1 MGYSDDTF
9 GGHDTISAK
18 TVPNAPNPPDRRI
31 NTVLDGRYL
40 IERELGHGG
49 FGTVYL
55 ASDNKVISR
64 KIVVKV
70 MHSEELAN
78 DWRKKKFRQELEAL
92 ARINHP
98 SVIGVLD
105 CGETPDGCPYIVMQ
119 YIAGVSLRSLLT
131 PEGLPFDRVANLIKQ
146 IGRALTAA
154 HEAGIL
160 HRDLKPENI
169 MVQTSEDEEYVKVID
184 FGVAKVRN
192 SIIDTS
198 TARDVAV
205 GTIAYMSPEQ
215 LNAQPVT
222 PATDI
227 YALGIIAYEM
237 LTGKR
242 PLNPESSYQLLDM
255 QRLGVRVKPSDLRTG
270 LSANAEE
277 IILRALSYKPEERYE
292 RARDF
297 GDSLASALLQ
307 DDEQTLLA
315 PRKKSTELTLETA
328 HVLFVDIVGYSTLVI
343 DEQARQLK
351 QLQLMVSATP
361 ECASAKDRNEL
372 IALPTGDGVALV
384 FFNHPEAPVRCAV
397 ELSRAL
403 KAAPQICLRMGV
415 HSGLVYRVA
424 DIKNNMNVAG
434 GGINIAQRVMD
445 CGDAGHILLSK
456 RVADDLGQLERW
468 SGYLHDL
475 GPAKVKHDVVLH
487 VFNLFGDEFGNAE
500 VPLKFRRKPDPYP
513 IGMKAAIIIAAIVI
527 VAVLGATGRYLY
539 NWQPAST
546 PASNNPPTT
555 KEPPAATGRQRSLTY
570 WLTYQKMRNGKPD
583 SELRQSAGNDIFG
596 NNWRFQ
602 FNLTPGQTGAMYL
615 VNVGPG
621 KNQAREYNIL
631 FPLPGVGQSDPNLEA
646 NKTFKTDWARFV
658 DETGVEQIWIIWSVQ
673 RVAELDEIFK
683 HASLTQGVITNS
695 DEIAK
700 LQAYLKSSNSDVI
713 HDKEKKQTFVKGTGD
728 ILVNLVEL
736 THEAN

>member
-9 GGHDTISAK
+9 GGHDTFSRK
-18 TVPNAPNPPDRRI
+18 TVPAAPDPPDRRI
-31 NTVLDGRYL
+31 NTVLEGRYFV
-40 IERELGHGG
+40 ERKLGQGG

-119 YIAGVSLRSLLT
+119 YIDGVSLRSLLT
-131 PEGLPFDRVANLIKQ
+131 PEGLPLGRVANLIKQ

-169 MVQTSEDEEYVKVID
+169 MVQTSEDEEFVKVID

-192 SIIDTS
+192 SIIETS

-215 LNAQPVT
+215 LNAQPIN
-222 PATDI
+222 AASDI

-242 PLNPESSYQLLDM
+242 PLNPESSYQLLEM
-255 QRLGVRVKPSDLRTG
+255 QRVGVRVKPSDLRTG
-270 LSANAEE
+270 LPANAEK
-277 IILRALSYKPEERYE
+277 IILRALSYNPEERYE

-343 DEQARQLK
+343 DEQARQVK
-351 QLQLMVSATP
+351 QLQAMVSATP
-361 ECASAKDRNEL
+361 ECSSATDQNEL
-372 IALPTGDGVALV
+372 IALPTGDGMALV

-403 KAAPQICLRMGV
+403 KAAPQIALRMGI

-456 RVADDLGQLERW
+456 RMADDLGQLARW
-468 SGYLHDL
+468 TGYLHDL
-475 GPAKVKHDVVLH
+475 GPAKVKHDVVVH
-487 VFNLFGDEFGNAE
+487 VFNLFGDEFGNGE
-500 VPLKFRRKPDPYP
+500 TPSKFRKIEPRPSR
-513 IGMKAAIIIAAIVI
+513 MKAAIIIAAIVL
-527 VAVLGATGRYLY
+527 VAVLGAAGLYLY
-539 NWQPAST
+539 KPPPALT
-546 PASNNPPTT
+546 PTSSNNTPTSNAPPV
-555 KEPPAATGRQRSLTY
+555 TGRQRSLTY
-570 WLTYQKMRNGKPD
+570 WLTYQKMRNGKAD

-602 FNLTPGQTGAMYL
+602 FNLIPGETGAMYL

-621 KNQAREYNIL
+621 KNQAKEYNIL
-631 FPLPGVGQSDPNLEA
+631 FPLPGVGKSDPNLEA
-646 NKTFKTDWARFV
+646 NQTFKTNWARFV

-673 RVAELDEIFK
+673 PIGELDEIFK
-683 HASLTQGVITNS
+683 HASLTGGVITNA

-713 HDKEKKQTFVKGTGD
+713 HDKEKKQTFVKAAGD

>member
-1 MGYSDDTF
+1 MGYSDDTI
-9 GGHDTISAK
+9 GGHDTFSAK
-18 TVPNAPNPPDRRI
+18 TVPAAPNPPDRRI

-40 IERELGHGG
+40 VERELGHGG

-105 CGETPDGCPYIVMQ
+105 CGETLDGCPYIVMQ
-119 YIAGVSLRSLLT
+119 YIDGVSLRSLLT
-131 PEGLPFDRVANLIKQ
+131 PEGLPFGRVANLIKQ

-169 MVQTSEDEEYVKVID
+169 MVQTSQDEEYVKVID

-215 LNAQPVT
+215 LNAQPVI
-222 PATDI
+222 PASDI
-227 YALGIIAYEM
+227 YAMGIIAYEM

-255 QRLGVRVKPSDLRTG
+255 QKLGVRVKPCDLRTG
-270 LSANAEE
+270 LSAPAEK
-277 IILRALSYKPEERYE
+277 IILKALSYNPEERYE

-297 GDSLASALLQ
+297 GDSLSNALLQ
-307 DDEQTLLA
+307 DNEQTLLA
-315 PRKKSTELTLETA
+315 PRKKSTEHTLETA

-343 DEQARQLK
+343 DEQARQIK

-361 ECASAKDRNEL
+361 ECSSTKDGNEL
-372 IALPTGDGVALV
+372 IAIPTGDGMALV

-403 KAAPQICLRMGV
+403 KAAPQICLRMGI

-434 GGINIAQRVMD
+434 GGINIAQRVLD

-456 RVADDLGQLERW
+456 RVADDLGQLARW

-475 GPAKVKHDVVLH
+475 GPAKVKHDVVVH
-487 VFNLFGDEFGNAE
+487 VFNLFGDEFGNGE
-500 VPLKFRRKPDPYP
+500 VPLKFRKTGTHPSR
-513 IGMKAAIIIAAIVI
+513 MNAMIIIAAIVI
-527 VAVLGATGRYLY
+527 VAVLGATGLYLY
-539 NWQPAST
+539 TRQPALT
-546 PASNNPPTT
+546 PTSNNTPTSKAPP
-555 KEPPAATGRQRSLTY
+555 ATGRQRSLTY
-570 WLTYQKMRNGKPD
+570 WLTYQKMRSGRPD
-583 SELRQSAGNDIFG
+583 GELRQSAGNDIFG

-602 FNLTPGQTGAMYL
+602 FNLTPGETGAMYL

-621 KNQAREYNIL
+621 KNHAQEYNIL

-658 DETGVEQIWIIWSVQ
+658 DQTGVEQIWIIWSAQ
-673 RVAELDEIFK
+673 PIGELDEIFK
-683 HASLTQGVITNS
+683 HASLTSGVITNS

-700 LQAYLKSSNSDVI
+700 LQAYLKLSNSDVI

>member
-1 MGYSDDTF
+1 MGYSDETI
-9 GGHDTISAK
+9 GGHDTFTAK
-18 TVPNAPNPPDRRI
+18 TVPAAPVPPDPRI
-31 NTVLDGRYL
+31 NTLLDGRYL
-40 IERELGHGG
+40 VERELGHGG

-55 ASDNKVISR
+55 ASDNKVNSR

-119 YIAGVSLRSLLT
+119 YVNGVSLRSLLT
-131 PEGLPFDRVANLIKQ
+131 PEGLPFGRVANLIKQ
-146 IGRALTAA
+146 IGRALTSA
-154 HEAGIL
+154 HEVGIL

-215 LNAQPVT
+215 LNAQPVN
-222 PATDI
+222 AASDI

-242 PLNPESSYQLLDM
+242 PLNPESSYQLLEM

-270 LSANAEE
+270 LSPKAET
-277 IILRALSYKPEERYE
+277 IILQALSYNPEERYE

-297 GDSLASALLQ
+297 GDSLSSALLQ

-328 HVLFVDIVGYSTLVI
+328 HVLFLDIVGYSTLVI

-361 ECASAKDRNEL
+361 ECGSARDRNEL
-372 IALPTGDGVALV
+372 IALPTGDGMALV

-403 KAAPQICLRMGV
+403 KAEPQIGLRMGI

-456 RVADDLGQLERW
+456 RVADDLGQLARW

-475 GPAKVKHDVVLH
+475 GPAKVKHDVVVH
-487 VFNLFGDEFGNAE
+487 VFNLFGDEFGNGE
-500 VPLKFRRKPDPYP
+500 VPLKFRQNGKHPFR
-513 IGMKAAIIIAAIVI
+513 INAAIIIAAIVI
-527 VAVLGATGRYLY
+527 VAVLGAAGLYLY
-539 NWQPAST
+539 RRQPALT
-546 PASNNPPTT
+546 PTSNTTPTSNAPP
-555 KEPPAATGRQRSLTY
+555 ATGRQRSLTY
-570 WLTYQKMRNGKPD
+570 WLTYQKMRNRKPD

-602 FNLTPGQTGAMYL
+602 FNVTPGETGAMYL

-621 KNQAREYNIL
+621 KSHAQEYNIL

-646 NKTFKTDWARFV
+646 NKTFKSDWAQFV
-658 DETGVEQIWIIWSVQ
+658 DETGVEQIWIIWSAQ
-673 RVAELDEIFK
+673 PIRELDEIFK
-683 HASLTQGVITNS
+683 HASLTRGVITNS

>member
-1 MGYSDDTF
+1 MGYSDETI
-9 GGHDTISAK
+9 GGHDTIRAK
-18 TVPNAPNPPDRRI
+18 TVTTAPGPPDRRI

-55 ASDNKVISR
+55 ASDNKVVSR

-70 MHSEELAN
+70 MHSAELAN

-105 CGETPDGCPYIVMQ
+105 CGETLDGCPYIVMQ
-119 YIAGVSLRSLLT
+119 YVDGVSLRSLLR
-131 PEGLPFDRVANLIKQ
+131 PEGLPFARVANLIKQ
-146 IGRALTAA
+146 IGKALTAA
-154 HEAGIL
+154 HEVGIL

-192 SIIDTS
+192 SIIDAS

-215 LNAQPVT
+215 LDAQPVI
-222 PATDI
+222 PASDI

-242 PLNPESSYQLLDM
+242 PLNPESSYQLLEM
-255 QRLGVRVKPSDLRTG
+255 QRVGVRVKPSDLRTG
-270 LSANAEE
+270 LSADAEK
-277 IILRALSYKPEERYE
+277 IILKALSYNPAERYE

-297 GDSLASALLQ
+297 GDSLFSALLQ

-328 HVLFVDIVGYSTLVI
+328 HVLFVDIVGYSNLVI
-343 DEQARQLK
+343 DEQARQLRE
-351 QLQLMVSATP
+351 LQLIVSATP
-361 ECASAKDRNEL
+361 ECGGAKDRNEL
-372 IALPTGDGVALV
+372 IALPTGDGMALV

-403 KAAPQICLRMGV
+403 KGAPQIRLRMGV
-415 HSGLVYRVA
+415 HSGLVYRMA

-445 CGDAGHILLSK
+445 CGDGGHILLSK
-456 RVADDLGQLERW
+456 RVADDLGQLARW
-468 SGYLHDL
+468 SGCLHDL
-475 GPAKVKHDVVLH
+475 GPAKVKHDAVVH
-487 VFNLFGDEFGNAE
+487 VFNLFSDEFGNAE
-500 VPLKFRRKPDPYP
+500 VPSKFRKPDTHPSR
-513 IGMKAAIIIAAIVI
+513 MNVAIIIAAIVI
-527 VAVLGATGRYLY
+527 LGVLGATGVYLY
-539 NWQPAST
+539 RRQPALT
-546 PASNNPPTT
+546 PTSNNTPTT
-555 KEPPAATGRQRSLTY
+555 NGPPATGPQRSLTY

-602 FNLTPGQTGAMYL
+602 FNLTPNESGAMYL
-615 VNVGPG
+615 INVGPG
-621 KNQAREYNIL
+621 KDHAQEYNIL
-631 FPLPGVGQSDPNLEA
+631 FPLPGVGQSDPHLEA

-658 DETGVEQIWIIWSVQ
+658 DETGVEQLWIIWSVQ
-673 RVAELDEIFK
+673 PIRELDEIFK
-683 HASLTQGVITNS
+683 HASLTRGVIANA

-700 LQAYLKSSNSDVI
+700 VQAYLKSATSAVV

>member
-1 MGYSDDTF
+1 MGYSDKTI
-9 GGHDTISAK
+9 GGHDTFSAK
-18 TVPNAPNPPDRRI
+18 TVPAAPNPPDRRI

-40 IERELGHGG
+40 VERELGHGG

-105 CGETPDGCPYIVMQ
+105 SGETPDGCPYIVMQ
-119 YIAGVSLRSLLT
+119 YIDGVSLRSLLT
-131 PEGLPFDRVANLIKQ
+131 PEGLPFARVANLIKQ

-169 MVQTSEDEEYVKVID
+169 MVQTSQDEEYVKVID

-215 LNAQPVT
+215 LNAQPVI
-222 PATDI
+222 PASDI
-227 YALGIIAYEM
+227 YAMGIIAYEM

-255 QRLGVRVKPSDLRTG
+255 QKLGVRVKPSDLRTG
-270 LSANAEE
+270 LSGNAEK
-277 IILRALSYKPEERYE
+277 IILKALSYNPEERYE

-297 GDSLASALLQ
+297 GDSLSSALLQ

-315 PRKKSTELTLETA
+315 PRKKSTEHTLETA

-351 QLQLMVSATP
+351 QLQLMVSATA
-361 ECASAKDRNEL
+361 ECGSAKDGHEL
-372 IALPTGDGVALV
+372 IAIPTGDGMALV

-403 KAAPQICLRMGV
+403 KAAPQICLRMGI

-456 RVADDLGQLERW
+456 RVADDLGQLARW

-487 VFNLFGDEFGNAE
+487 VFNLFGDEFGNGE
-500 VPLKFRRKPDPYP
+500 VPLKFRKTETHPS
-513 IGMKAAIIIAAIVI
+513 IKKATIIIAAIVI

-539 NWQPAST
+539 TRQPALT
-546 PASNNPPTT
+546 PTSNNTPTSKAPP
-555 KEPPAATGRQRSLTY
+555 ATGRQRSLTY

-602 FNLTPGQTGAMYL
+602 FNLTPGETGAMYL

-621 KNQAREYNIL
+621 KNQAQEYNIL

-646 NKTFKTDWARFV
+646 NKSFKTDWARFV
-658 DETGVEQIWIIWSVQ
+658 DQTGVEQIWIIWSVQ
-673 RVAELDEIFK
+673 PIRELDEIFK
-683 HASLTQGVITNS
+683 HASLTRGVVTNS
-695 DEIAK
+695 DDIAK

>member
-1 MGYSDDTF
+1 MGYTDETI
-9 GGHDTISAK
+9 GGHDTLSAK
-18 TVPNAPNPPDRRI
+18 TVPAAPNPPDQRI
-31 NTVLDGRYL
+31 NTVLDGRYRV
-40 IERELGHGG
+40 ERELGHGG

-105 CGETPDGCPYIVMQ
+105 SGETPDGCPYIVMQ
-119 YIAGVSLRSLLT
+119 YIDGVSLRSLLT
-131 PEGLPFDRVANLIKQ
+131 PEGLPFGRVANLIKQ

-169 MVQTSEDEEYVKVID
+169 MVQTSQDEEYVKVID

-192 SIIDTS
+192 SIIETS

-215 LNAQPVT
+215 LNAQPVI
-222 PATDI
+222 PASDI
-227 YALGIIAYEM
+227 YAMGIIAYEM

-255 QRLGVRVKPSDLRTG
+255 QKLGVRVKPSDLRTG
-270 LSANAEE
+270 LSANAEK
-277 IILRALSYKPEERYE
+277 IILTALSYNPEERYE

-297 GDSLASALLQ
+297 GDSLSSALLQ

-315 PRKKSTELTLETA
+315 PRKKSTEHTLETA

-361 ECASAKDRNEL
+361 ECSSAKDGNEL
-372 IALPTGDGVALV
+372 IAIPTGDGMALV

-403 KAAPQICLRMGV
+403 KAAPQIRLRMGI

-434 GGINIAQRVMD
+434 GGINIAQRVLD

-456 RVADDLGQLERW
+456 RVADDLGQLARW

-475 GPAKVKHDVVLH
+475 GPAKVKHDVVVHL
-487 VFNLFGDEFGNAE
+487 FNLFGDEFGNAD
-500 VPLKFRRKPDPYP
+500 VPLKFRKTETHPSR
-513 IGMKAAIIIAAIVI
+513 MKAAIIIAAIVI
-527 VAVLGATGRYLY
+527 VAVLSATGLYLY
-539 NWQPAST
+539 TRQPALAPT
-546 PASNNPPTT
+546 SNNTPTS
-555 KEPPAATGRQRSLTY
+555 KGPPATGPQRSLTY

-602 FNLTPGQTGAMYL
+602 FNLTPGETGAMYL

-621 KNQAREYNIL
+621 KNHAQEYNIL

-658 DETGVEQIWIIWSVQ
+658 DQTGVEQLWIIWSVQ
-673 RVAELDEIFK
+673 PVRELDEIFK
-683 HASLTQGVITNS
+683 HASLTRGVITNS
-695 DEIAK
+695 DDIAK

>member
-1 MGYSDDTF
+1 MGYSDETM
-9 GGHDTISAK
+9 GGHDTLSAK
-18 TVPNAPNPPDRRI
+18 TVPAAPDPPDRRI

-40 IERELGHGG
+40 IERKLGQGG

-105 CGETPDGCPYIVMQ
+105 CGETLDGCPYIVMQ
-119 YIAGVSLRSLLT
+119 YIDGVSLRSLLT
-131 PEGLPFDRVANLIKQ
+131 PEGLPFGRVANLIKQ

-192 SIIDTS
+192 SIIETS

-215 LNAQPVT
+215 LNAQPVI
-222 PATDI
+222 PASDI

-242 PLNPESSYQLLDM
+242 PLNPESSYQLLEM
-255 QRLGVRVKPSDLRTG
+255 QRSGVRVKPSDLRTG
-270 LSANAEE
+270 LSANAEK
-277 IILRALSYKPEERYE
+277 IILRALSYNPEERYE

-297 GDSLASALLQ
+297 GDSLSSALLQ
-307 DDEQTLLA
+307 DDEQTLLT

-343 DEQARQLK
+343 DEQAKQLK

-361 ECASAKDRNEL
+361 ECGSANDRNEL
-372 IALPTGDGVALV
+372 IALPTGDGMALV

-403 KAAPQICLRMGV
+403 KAAPQIRLRMGV
-415 HSGLVYRVA
+415 HSGLVYRMA

-456 RVADDLGQLERW
+456 RVADDLGQLARW
-468 SGYLHDL
+468 TGYLHDL
-475 GPAKVKHDVVLH
+475 GLAKVKHDVVVH
-487 VFNLFGDEFGNAE
+487 VFNLFGDEFGNSE
-500 VPLKFRRKPDPYP
+500 TPLKFRKPIPP
-513 IGMKAAIIIAAIVI
+513 PSRLNAAIIIAAIVI
-527 VAVLGATGRYLY
+527 VAVLGATGLYLY
-539 NWQPAST
+539 KRPPALT
-546 PASNNPPTT
+546 PASNNTPTS
-555 KEPPAATGRQRSLTY
+555 KAPPATDRQRSLTY

-602 FNLTPGQTGAMYL
+602 FNLTPGETGAMYL
-615 VNVGPG
+615 INVGPG
-621 KNQAREYNIL
+621 KNQAQEYNIL
-631 FPLPGVGQSDPNLEA
+631 FPLPGVGQSDPKLEA

-658 DETGVEQIWIIWSVQ
+658 DETGVEQIWIIWSAQ
-673 RVAELDEIFK
+673 PIGELDEIFK
-683 HASLTQGVITNS
+683 HASLTGGVITNS